1 MLRARC
7 RLHPFFN
14 PVKRVDGPAI
24 ECNMNDFFRSC
35 PYVNKDR
42 GVVDLDPMKKFDVNI
57 GYPKANETYLDLM
70 DNFQINIKI
79 PQGTNEVS
87 PVRVL
92 SPGLHSS

>member
-1 MLRARC
+1 
-7 RLHPFFN
+7 
-14 PVKRVDGPAI
+14 
-24 ECNMNDFFRSC
+24 MNDFFRSC
-35 PYVNKDR
+35 PYVSKDR
-42 GVVDLDPMKKFDVNI
+42 GVVDLDPMRKFDVNI
-57 GYPKANETYLDLM
+57 GYPKADKTYLDLM

>member
-1 MLRARC
+1 M
-7 RLHPFFN
+7 
-14 PVKRVDGPAI
+14 
-24 ECNMNDFFRSC
+24 
-35 PYVNKDR
+35 
-42 GVVDLDPMKKFDVNI
+42 VDLDPLRKFDVNK
-57 GYPKANETYLDLM
+57 GYPKAEETYVDLM

>member
-1 MLRARC
+1 
-7 RLHPFFN
+7 
-14 PVKRVDGPAI
+14 
-24 ECNMNDFFRSC
+24 MNDFFRSC

-42 GVVDLDPMKKFDVNI
+42 GVVDLDPLRKFDVNK
-57 GYPKANETYLDLM
+57 GYRKADETYLDLM

-87 PVRVL
+87 PLRVL

>member
-42 GVVDLDPMKKFDVNI
+42 GVVDLDPMRKFDVNI
-57 GYPKANETYLDLM
+57 GYPKADETYLDLM